1 MYFLCKAAQTEADKK
16 HKKSFLPFVVC
27 SFFVGKAQSPSKILH
42 FGSFKAYS
50 YPKTLWRKADEAQCF
65 GDPVAIGRI
74 RPIFFRPTSG
84 RWSHGPA
91 AAWPPSR
98 RPSLWRVPS
107 SPPAPCED
115 LWSSVYQRWRPRRRK
130 RGARGNSLRGSPH

>member
-1 MYFLCKAAQTEADKK
+1 
-16 HKKSFLPFVVC
+16 VC

-91 AAWPPSR
+91 AAWPANC

-107 SPPAPCED
+107 AARAQCED
-115 LWSSVYQRWRPRRRK
+115 LCPLLTKGAGGGDESVVREYILNGTPRMPSFK
-130 RGARGNSLRGSPH
+130 YFLQPAEIDAVVAYLKTVPA

>member
-91 AAWPPSR
+91 AAWPASC
-98 RPSLWRVPS
+98 RPSLRRVPS
-107 SPPAPCED
+107 AARAQCED
-115 LWSSVYQRWRPRRRK
+115 LWSSVDEGCRRRRRK
-130 RGARGNSLRGSPH
+130 RGARVHS